1 MMAQHGV
8 IDLEPYRA
16 AFAAARETLPGG
28 GWLAERR
35 SVALNRFL
43 SLGIPTPKAE
53 DWRYA
58 DLRAL
63 RRSAF
68 AHAEEAPPAE
78 PRALERL
85 MIEGLDG
92 PRLVFVNGRLDR
104 ARSRLSRLGKGVHLR
119 SLREVLLTGGQSL
132 KGLIADLES
141 ADALAALNTAMMRDG
156 YVIEIAN
163 GVVLEA
169 PIEIVHLSQD
179 AADRGVHLRHV
190 IRLGSGA
197 KASVVETYGGDASGY
212 FLNALGQITLADGAH
227 LKLLR
232 RQREGAAALHLAR
245 SFAILGKARLDMHLL
260 STGAAS
266 ARSELR
272 AEFTTEGGAVS
283 FDAIQLAGEGQTL
296 DCLSFLDHAVPG
308 CSSAQR
314 YRGVLAGAAR
324 ASFSGKVLVEKGAQK
339 TAATQQARSLLLDAG
354 AEANTKPEL
363 EIYADDVI
371 CSHGATMGAI
381 DPAQLFYLMA
391 RGLDEQA
398 ARALLVEA
406 FVGELL
412 ADLPPG
418 PLADVVRADAAA
430 WLGGLS
436 QEGR

>member
-16 AFAAARETLPGG
+16 AWEAARETLPGG

-43 SLGIPTPKAE
+43 SLGVPTAKAE

-58 DLRAL
+58 DLKPL
-63 RRSAF
+63 RRTAF
-68 AHAEEAPPAE
+68 PHAAEAPLADE
-78 PRALERL
+78 TALADL
-85 MIEGLDG
+85 MLDTHEG

-104 ARSRLSRLGKGVHLR
+104 ARSRLSGLAQGVRLR

-132 KGLIADLES
+132 KDLIADLET
-141 ADALAALNTAMMRDG
+141 ADSLAALNTAMMRDG

-163 GVVLEA
+163 GVVLDA
-169 PIEIVHLSQD
+169 PIEIVHLSHD
-179 AADRGVHLRHV
+179 AADRGVHLRHI
-190 IRLGSGA
+190 IRLGAGA
-197 KASVVETYGGDASGY
+197 EASVIETYGGDASGY
-212 FLNALGQITLADGAH
+212 FLNALSQITLADGAH
-227 LKLLR
+227 LRLLR
-232 RQREGAAALHLAR
+232 RQREGASALHLAR
-245 SFAILGKARLDMHLL
+245 SFAILGKARLDMHVLA
-260 STGAAS
+260 TGAAS
-266 ARSELR
+266 GRSELR

-296 DCLSFLDHAVPG
+296 DCLSFLDHAVPD
-308 CSSAQR
+308 CASSQR
-314 YRGVLAGAAR
+314 YRGVLAGGAR
-324 ASFSGKVLVEKGAQK
+324 ASFSGKVLVGKGAQK
-339 TAATQQARSLLLDAG
+339 TVATQQAKSLLLDRR

-381 DPAQLFYLMA
+381 DPAQLFYLMS
-391 RGLDEQA
+391 RGLDEAA

-418 PLADVVRADAAA
+418 PLADACHADATA
-430 WLGGLS
+430 WLGGLL
-436 QEGR
+436 EEAM